1 MGGMIASAFTW
12 PALSEIDPS
21 ILAIIHT
28 TWYSALL
35 FGVMAIATATQQA
48 IALGRVSSYPDG
60 LEKLRNV
67 LGHYQCPEWKPR
79 QLQLFI
85 WQAPIALLNA
95 SIYTFVLGLVVIVW
109 SSTSAKGRPSY
120 DPKVGV
126 RMQIA
131 DKPDLTLTMHSLTLH
146 SP

>member
-12 PALSEIDPS
+12 PALSAIDAS
-21 ILAIIHT
+21 KLAIIHT
-28 TWYSALL
+28 VWYSALL

-48 IALGRVSSYPDG
+48 IALGRVCSYPDG

-67 LGHYQCPEWKPR
+67 LGHYQSLQWRPR
-79 QLQLFI
+79 RLQLFI

-109 SSTSAKGRPSY
+109 SSSAKGRPAY
-120 DPKVGV
+120 DPKVG
-126 RMQIA
+126 I
-131 DKPDLTLTMHSLTLH
+131 
-146 SP
+146 

>member
-1 MGGMIASAFTW
+1 MGGMISSAFAW
-12 PALSEIDPS
+12 PSLSEIDS
-21 ILAIIHT
+21 STLAIIST
-28 TWYSALL
+28 IWYSALL

-48 IALGRVSSYPDG
+48 IALGRVCSYPDG

-67 LGHYQCPEWKPR
+67 LGHYQSLQWRPR

-109 SSTSAKGRPSY
+109 SASAKDRPHY
-120 DPKVGV
+120 DPKVGIWLQSV
-126 RMQIA
+126 HQ
-131 DKPDLTLTMHSLTLH
+131 
-146 SP
+146 